1 MGANVIKAG
10 IGTMLVE
17 ATPAAAAEVAKA
29 LPEWRYA
36 IERKSTEIPE
46 QGPLKRTRLKLG

>member
-1 MGANVIKAG
+1 MGAKVVKAG
-10 IGTMLVE
+10 VGTMLVE
-17 ATPAAAAEVAKA
+17 TTPANAAEVAKA

-46 QGPLKRTRLKLG
+46 QRPLKRTRLKLR